1 MKRAAI
7 SLSKFPGAN
16 LLMLKFLGVL
26 LTTFLPVAA
35 AIVEA
40 QQPGK
45 VAIIGEL
52 LFRSGPDLG
61 PGRTAFR
68 QRLREFGYVEG
79 KNIAYETRS
88 AQGKVDRFSTLAE
101 ELVRSET

>member
-1 MKRAAI
+1 MIRGF
-7 SLSKFPGAN
+7 SVS
-16 LLMLKFLGVL
+16 VL
-26 LTTFLPVAA
+26 LTVLLLTVYPA
-35 AIVEA
+35 EA

-68 QRLREFGYVEG
+68 HRLRELGYVEG
-79 KNIAYETRS
+79 KNIAYLLLARAS
-88 AQGKVDRFSTLAE
+88 ASSR
-101 ELVRSET
+101 